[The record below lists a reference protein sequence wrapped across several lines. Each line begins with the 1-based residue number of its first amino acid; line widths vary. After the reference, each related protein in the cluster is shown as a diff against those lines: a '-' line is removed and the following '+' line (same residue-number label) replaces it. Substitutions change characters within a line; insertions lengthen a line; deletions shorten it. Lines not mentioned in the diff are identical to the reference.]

1 MKMLTRLLAGLLAA
15 SAPLFSAP
23 LPSGFGESANE
34 VLGPGVTYQKFV
46 RAGAS
51 PLVVHVTE
59 ADLED
64 PRVQV
69 RGVTA
74 NDIYASG
81 RKSVQAL
88 ARQQAEKGG
97 GAVVAAVNG
106 DYFDF
111 TTSGTTSA
119 SIHNGQVVRGGVS
132 SAVRS
137 TFVLTESRD
146 VSFGVNYVSGG
157 TVLSLAT
164 QQSHPLHGA
173 NTSRAANQF
182 ILFTPY
188 HGSTVASSAAADVRD
203 IVLKP
208 LGPARINAPVDYEVV
223 SILSGGG
230 SIGVPAGHYLLSASS
245 GLRAWVEANLLVGQ
259 QVRITAQLSAESRP
273 VSQMIGG
280 GPRLLTD
287 GAYAYP
293 PDFSGAENVG
303 HALQLAARTA
313 VGVTAARKLQLV
325 VVDRGAQSDGVTLA
339 HLADLMLALGSTDA
353 LNLDGG
359 GSSTLVA
366 GTDYALRNAP
376 ADGSQ
381 RLVANGIVV
390 ETDIPLSQRVASL
403 DLEPA
408 VVEMPIHGSVAMRT
422 FATDHAGVRFPL
434 SPSLVSWTAAG
445 IGAVNTSGA
454 VSSAFPGYG
463 VLRASAAGLDTGAVI
478 SVGKQPE
485 LWGWRVSAA
494 DGNLEAWD
502 WFSPTNSYARGIA
515 LGLVGGTPLLA
526 IMNRATNSLI
536 GAIDE
541 GAPLDSINR
550 TGVSGGTYATNDVE
564 FSDDGILFAANLTTN
579 ASTTAFRVYQ
589 WNNGAASAPTRI
601 IDYTGSTHRLGDKI
615 TVVGSVAA
623 RTATLY
629 AAASSGTAATSA
641 VLRWVI
647 NPDGTWPSSPTLITL
662 GGVTNAGGQ
671 ADVAPIAPGTS
682 SNFWING
689 NGFPATLHS
698 PTGALLATLDPAI
711 LPVTSNAI
719 AYLQFGGRAYL
730 AAYLQGP
737 GQENA
742 RVIDL
747 TNGPAQASVVL
758 TTAPL
763 GDNANTAGNSGDVDW
778 LVRPDQSEAVLAILA
793 TNNGVELIGLPAP
806 SEPKP
811 LLVIAPSTTAPLAA
825 PYAEAEFWVAA
836 TDTFATNQLIQ
847 INASGVP
854 GVSVPAVILPAG
866 RRFVRLPVSGA
877 PEPSDAPVTLTG
889 TLAENSAWIVA
900 APGTATLALL
910 PPSAPGDSFASWL
923 DDEFSPSERA
933 DPAVSGANADPE
945 RIGWPNLLRYALGLP
960 RHAPHEIR
968 GTLAPRA
975 EPTAGFLKLSYVR
988 PVGGRADVDYLV
1000 EGSSNLASWSPL
1012 DAAVVVTPLGD
1023 DYELVEVTDTVALS
1037 SSPRRFLRLRVE
1049 LRD

>member
-1 MKMLTRLLAGLLAA
+1 MKLPPRLLALLLAA

-23 LPSGFGESANE
+23 LPPGFSETVNE
-34 VLGPGVTYQKFV
+34 TLGPGVTYQKFV
-46 RAGAS
+46 RGGAS
-51 PLVVHVTE
+51 PLVAHVTE
-59 ADLED
+59 ADLDD
-64 PRVQV
+64 PRVQI

-88 ARQQAEKGG
+88 ARQQGEKGT

-111 TTSGTTSA
+111 TSSGTTSA
-119 SIHNGQVVRGGVS
+119 SVHNGQVVRGGVS

-137 TFVLTESRD
+137 TFVLTESRE

-173 NTSRAANQF
+173 NTGRAANQF

-188 HGSTVASSAAADVRD
+188 HGPTVASSAAADVRD

-230 SIGVPAGHYLLSASS
+230 TISVPAGHYLLSASS
-245 GLRAWVEANLLVGQ
+245 GLRSWVEANLLVGQ
-259 QVRITAQLSAESRP
+259 QVRITAQLSSESRP
-273 VSQMIGG
+273 VTQMIGG
-280 GPRLLTD
+280 GPRLLTG
-287 GAYAYP
+287 GAYSYP
-293 PDFSGAENVG
+293 PDFSGAEGVS

-313 VGVTAARKLQLV
+313 VGVTSGRRLQLV
-325 VVDRGAQSDGVTLA
+325 VVDRGTESGGVTLA
-339 HLADLMLALGSTDA
+339 QLADLMLALGSTDA

-366 GTDYALRNAP
+366 GLNYALRNAP

-390 ETDIPLSQRVASL
+390 ETDIPLAERVASL

-408 VVEMPIHGSVAMRT
+408 VIELPLDGAASAQV

-434 SPSLVSWTAAG
+434 APAAVAWTAAG
-445 IGAVNTSGA
+445 IGSVTTSGV
-454 VSSAFPGYG
+454 VSSAAPGYG
-463 VLRASAAGLDTGAVI
+463 VLRASAAGLDTGSVI
-478 SVGKQPE
+478 SVGNDPE

-494 DGNLEAWD
+494 DGTLGTWD
-502 WFSPTNSYARGIA
+502 WFSATNSYARGLA
-515 LGLVGGTPLLA
+515 LGLVGGTPRLA
-526 IMNRATNSLI
+526 LMNRATNSFITTLE
-536 GAIDE
+536 E

-550 TGVSGGTYATNDVE
+550 SGITGGTYTTNDVE
-564 FSDDGILFAANLTTN
+564 FSDDGVLFAANLTTN

-589 WNNGAASAPTRI
+589 WSNGAASAPTRI

-629 AAASSGTAATSA
+629 APASSGTTTTTA

-647 NPDGTWPSSPTLITL
+647 NSDGTWPASPTLVTL
-662 GGVTNAGGQ
+662 GGITNAGGQ
-671 ADVAPIAPGTS
+671 ADVAPLSPGPS

-698 PTGALLATLDPAI
+698 STGALLATLDPAI
-711 LPVTSNAI
+711 LPVASNAL
-719 AYLQFGGRAYL
+719 AYLQFGGRSYL

-737 GQENA
+737 GNENA

-747 TNGPAQASVVL
+747 TNGPAQASIVL

-763 GDNANTAGNSGDVDW
+763 GENANTAGYSGDVDW

-793 TNNGVELIGLPAP
+793 TNNGVELIGLPNPADK
-806 SEPKP
+806 KP
-811 LLVIAPSTTAPLAA
+811 LLVIAPSTPAPVAA
-825 PYAEAEFWVAA
+825 PYTDAEFWVAS
-836 TDTFATNQLIQ
+836 TEPFATNHLIQ
-847 INASGVP
+847 VNTSGAP
-854 GVSVPAVILPAG
+854 GVSVPAVNLPAG
-866 RRFVRLPVSGA
+866 RRFVRLPVTGT
-877 PEPSDAPVTLTG
+877 PEAANDPVTLTG
-889 TLAENSAWIVA
+889 TLAANAAWIVA
-900 APGTATLALL
+900 APGSATLTLL
-910 PPSAPGDSFASWL
+910 PPAAPGESFDAWL
-923 DDEFSPSERA
+923 AEEFSSSELA
-933 DPAVSGANADPE
+933 DPAVSGPAADPD

-960 RHAPHEIR
+960 RHASAQVR
-968 GTLAPRA
+968 QTLAPRA
-975 EPTAGFLKLSYVR
+975 EPAAGFLKLSYVR
-988 PVGGRADVDYLV
+988 PLGGREDVNYRVEASADLV
-1000 EGSSNLASWSPL
+1000 TWTPL
-1012 DAAVVVTPLGD
+1012 SATPTVTPVGED
-1023 DYELVEVTDTVALS
+1023 HELVEVTDTVALAS
-1037 SSPRRFLRLRVE
+1037 APRRFLRLRVE
-1049 LRD
+1049 LID